1 MKKSKIALAVFLAVV
16 LLAVSLCVPAFSW
29 FTKPKART
37 GNELSMAIDDLN
49 AYNAK
54 TVTMSTEVS
63 TDGENYS
70 AASTSA
76 DFSGSN
82 IAKNGRKYYRTTL
95 TNGGTLP
102 QNVSLYISSLSIG
115 QDSLGKISLGVN
127 DPTRMYKDYF
137 VPAEEA
143 VKSARDTKRIYF
155 QPRYNNTDSQWEL
168 SDPTTDI
175 IEVYYGKYDA
185 SVQKDM
191 TYLGE
196 FANVCDANDN
206 STYQTFCADISD
218 NADYLYF
225 KIKGSNSTLQKTKL
239 YEKVSSN
246 GCTPASSKV
255 FTSIDENGGFKHVN
269 GYRDIQMLDAGGMN
283 VMNAYSELLAK
294 KNDTVDAS
302 ISSSGDSPDCFGG
315 TVSYASSNTNKFTVN
330 SSTGVITGVG
340 VGTATLIT
348 TVTGTKYND
357 TLEIRTDVTVSE
369 ADAENLTDLTIVKN
383 VQIPAA
389 PDSNETDETPNV
401 IVIDWYIKNSATNA
415 SDTLSY
421 TMTGVYLGL

>member
-1 MKKSKIALAVFLAVV
+1 MFWKILISTTVAINTCKK
-16 LLAVSLCVPAFSW
+16 
-29 FTKPKART
+29 
-37 GNELSMAIDDLN
+37 LSMAIDDLN

-54 TVTMSTEVS
+54 TVSMSTEVS

-70 AASTSA
+70 AASRSA

-95 TNGGTLP
+95 TNSGTLP

-115 QDSLGKISLGVN
+115 EDSLGKISLGVN

-155 QPRYNNTDSQWEL
+155 QPRYNATDSQWQL
-168 SDPTTDI
+168 ADPDTDI

-185 SVQKDM
+185 SVKKEM

-196 FANVCDANDN
+196 FANVCDASDN

-225 KIKGSNSTLQKTKL
+225 KIKGSNSTLQKTKI
-239 YEKVSSN
+239 YNNVTSN

-255 FTSIDENGGFKHVN
+255 FTSVDEGGGFKYKQEE
-269 GYRDIQMLDAGGMN
+269 GTGYSYRDIQMLDAGGIN
-283 VMNAYSELLAK
+283 IVNAYSELLAK
-294 KNDTVDAS
+294 KNDTINAS
-302 ISSSGDSPDCFGG
+302 LSSTGDSPDYFGG
-315 TVSYASSNTNKFTVN
+315 TISYASSNTSKFTVN

-369 ADAENLTDLTIVKN
+369 ADAANLTDLTIVKN
-383 VQIPAA
+383 VQIPGA
-389 PDSNETDETPNV
+389 PKQNDSDETPNV
-401 IVIDWYIKNSATNA
+401 VVIDWYIKNSTTNA

-421 TMTGVYLGL
+421 TMTGIYLGL

>member
-1 MKKSKIALAVFLAVV
+1 MKKSKVALAVFLAVV

-29 FTKPKART
+29 FTKPKSQT

-49 AYNAK
+49 AYNAN

-70 AASTSA
+70 AASTST

-82 IAKNGRKYYRTTL
+82 IAKNARKYYRTTL
-95 TNGGTLP
+95 TNSGSKP

-137 VPAEEA
+137 VPMEEA
-143 VKSARDTKRIYF
+143 VKTAQGTKRVYF
-155 QPRYNNTDSQWEL
+155 QPRYNSTDSKWQL
-168 SDPTTDI
+168 SDPTTDL

-196 FANVCDANDN
+196 FPSVCDAND
-206 STYQTFCADISD
+206 TLRYQTFYADISE
-218 NADYLYF
+218 NADFVYF
-225 KIKGSNSTLQKTKL
+225 KVKGSSDTNKKTIL
-239 YEKVSSN
+239 YNNVSAN
-246 GCTPASSKV
+246 GCTAANSKV

-283 VMNAYSELLAK
+283 VLNAYSELLAK

-302 ISSSGDSPDCFGG
+302 IASTGDSPDYFGG
-315 TVSYASSNTNKFTVN
+315 TVTYSSSNTDKFTVN
-330 SSTGVITGVG
+330 SSTGVIIGVG

-348 TVTGTKYND
+348 TVTGTKFGD